1 MPQYKVESFNLD
13 HTKVTA
19 PFVRL
24 ASRKTGEKGDVVTK
38 FDIRFTQPNKEFMST
53 GEMHTIEHLAA
64 ENLRDEIPSIIDFSP
79 MGCRTGFYLTLF
91 GDVDEAFIAPKMV
104 SVLQKTAAW
113 DESKPIPGNKA
124 EECGNYKD
132 HDVPAAKNR
141 AREWVTKIQAEGFN
155 CYR

>member
-1 MPQYKVESFNLD
+1 
-13 HTKVTA
+13 
-19 PFVRL
+19 
-24 ASRKTGEKGDVVTK
+24 
-38 FDIRFTQPNKEFMST
+38 MST
-53 GEMHTIEHLAA
+53 GEAHTIEHLAA

-104 SVLQKTAAW
+104 AVMKKVAAW
-113 DESKPIPGNKA
+113 DESVPIPGNKA

-132 HDVPAAKNR
+132 HDVAAAKKR
-141 AREWVTKIQAEGFN
+141 AANWVTKIQTEGFD